1 MKGVPDIIE
10 NERRAPPAL
19 PHRRIERHARQSIVP
34 RMSPTLPIRV
44 PYQPQG
50 LEMDDDNMTDIT
62 KTEDDPVDQAFREVL
77 GAADE
82 GEEDEDEIV
91 WNPGFVLR
99 ISVASLC

>member
-1 MKGVPDIIE
+1 
-10 NERRAPPAL
+10 
-19 PHRRIERHARQSIVP
+19 
-34 RMSPTLPIRV
+34 
-44 PYQPQG
+44 
-50 LEMDDDNMTDIT
+50 MDDDNMTDIT